1 MGAELP
7 YQICEIGAIYRMWC
21 DTQNTHLPCQSTPSL
36 WKVTA
41 GEKMVTAKFQIS
53 IHTFWQKYTKQSE
66 AKLNFNPHLPCGR
79 WRDKILKCFVAHQ
92 YFNPHLPCGRWQSVT
107 LFIEPTAWFQST
119 PSLRKVTRQD
129 WRWGCEYTYFNPHL
143 PCGRWQKQRRY
154 FMELNNFNPHLPC
167 GRWLRRLQREDRN
180 LRISIHTFLAEGDVT
195 IPCDSSNLIISIHTF
210 LAEGDSKNIYNY
222 FFVMHI
228 FMHYILSYL

>member
-79 WRDKILKCFVAHQ
+79 WPVSIISFQHCRNFNPHLPCGRWRDKILKCFVAHQ
-92 YFNPHLPCGRWQSVT
+92 YFNPHLPCGRWPEQQAND
-107 LFIEPTAWFQST
+107 AWEYLFQST
-119 PSLRKVTRQD
+119 PSLRKVTVRYSLHRADRLISIHTFLAEGDESDDQMISSS
-129 WRWGCEYTYFNPHL
+129 TYFNPHL
-143 PCGRWQKQRRY
+143 PCGRWLLLIGGMVMAL
-154 FMELNNFNPHLPC
+154 FDFNPHLPC
-167 GRWLRRLQREDRN
+167 GRWQFP
-180 LRISIHTFLAEGDVT
+180 S
-195 IPCDSSNLIISIHTF
+195 
-210 LAEGDSKNIYNY
+210 
-222 FFVMHI
+222 
-228 FMHYILSYL
+228 